1 MATSSDWLSRLHGR
15 GPGAALL
22 GLGVLA
28 ANLYCAPAS
37 EPQNGGTGSG
47 GATPATG
54 GAVGATGGAAQ
65 TGGTGTAQ
73 TGGAS
78 GASGGSGGSA
88 TSSGGAMEPG
98 SGGAASGGASG
109 SGGPGGGGAVGGGGG
124 ITMGSGARAGAGG
137 TGAGSSAGVAGGT
150 GGGMAGKNGAGGA
163 PVVTPPVPDS
173 ASKVPVI
180 RAPSSQYKVEGN
192 YAYGPLTAQRLDVI
206 YPTNAGPKGTQ
217 TLPAVI
223 MWHGGGWIHSY
234 TNNYGSGKDHMTTF
248 SDRFLAHGFIVFT
261 AEYRVADG
269 TPDGALAPAAV
280 EDALAATKWVWDRLD
295 YFHGDR
301 TRFVVTGASAGSHL
315 ALMAGM
321 GTAES
326 KLGPAHP
333 DDFQISAIVD
343 NYGIADVQAVL
354 NGLAQPWIPASLPN
368 RAAIVKAVNPM
379 TYVRKDIPPMIV
391 VQGSNDNT
399 APVGDSRRLVTM
411 LKAAGADATMHEV
424 AGAGHGFTDPAG
436 AWDDAEKAMF
446 DWLKAHGI
454 GK

>member
-1 MATSSDWLSRLHGR
+1 MATSGDWLPRLDGR
-15 GPGAALL
+15 GLGAALL

-28 ANLYCAPAS
+28 GNLYCAPAS
-37 EPQNGGTGSG
+37 ESQNGGTGSG
-47 GATPATG
+47 GATPATS
-54 GAVGATGGAAQ
+54 GAGGATGGAAQ
-65 TGGTGTAQ
+65 A
-73 TGGAS
+73 GGAS
-78 GASGGSGGSA
+78 GTSGGSGGSA
-88 TSSGGAMEPG
+88 TSSGGATEPG
-98 SGGAASGGASG
+98 SGGSASGGASG
-109 SGGPGGGGAVGGGGG
+109 SGGSGGGGAVGGGGG
-124 ITMGSGARAGAGG
+124 GGAMPTGSGARSGAGGAGAGA
-137 TGAGSSAGVAGGT
+137 TGGVAGGT
-150 GGGMAGKNGAGGA
+150 GGEMAGKGGTGGA
-163 PVVTPPVPDS
+163 PVVTPPVPDN
-173 ASKVPVI
+173 ASKVPII
-180 RAPSSQYKVEGN
+180 RAPSGQYKVEGN
-192 YAYGPLTAQRLDVI
+192 YAYGALTAQRLDVI

-321 GTAES
+321 GTADS
-326 KLGPAHP
+326 KLGPTHP
-333 DDFQISAIVD
+333 GDFQIAAIVD

-354 NGLAQPWIPASLPN
+354 NGLAAPWIPASLPG
-368 RAAIVKAVNPM
+368 RAAVVKAVNPM
-379 TYVRKDIPPMIV
+379 TYIRKDIPPMIV

-399 APVGDSRRLVTM
+399 APVADSRRLVAM

-424 AGAGHGFTDPAG
+424 VGAGHGFTDPAG